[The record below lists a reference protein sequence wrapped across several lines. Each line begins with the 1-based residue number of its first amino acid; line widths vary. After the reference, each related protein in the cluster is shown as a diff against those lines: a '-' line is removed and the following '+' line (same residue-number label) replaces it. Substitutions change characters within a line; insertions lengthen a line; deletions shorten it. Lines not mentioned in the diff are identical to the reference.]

1 MTAFDTWESYL
12 YPPPHEQTL
21 RNLLDERDPG
31 VLAHQEY
38 GRTELRQREI
48 LTGKVDIPR
57 TYDAEHVRAIHRHLF
72 QDVYAWAGELRTVGI
87 QKGPRAF
94 AEVHDGEIG
103 RYLDDVH
110 RLTTGTRWADL
121 GRDEFAERA
130 ATVFA
135 HLNQAHPFRE
145 GNGRTSKVFMEH
157 VAEQS
162 RFTLDYGRV
171 TPELWNQRSMLSAPD
186 LGSYAPVPD
195 ELVPVFR
202 SIAVERAQPPAPTA
216 QGGERARSP
225 RAASFPTSAQDATR
239 APRTSA
245 QDPATRPGRGGT
257 ARGPGAGRGEG
268 R

>member
-1 MTAFDTWESYL
+1 M
-12 YPPPHEQTL
+12 
-21 RNLLDERDPG
+21 
-31 VLAHQEY
+31 LAHQEY

-94 AEVHDGEIG
+94 AEVRDGEIG

-135 HLNQAHPFRE
+135 HLNQAHPRPHPA
-145 GNGRTSKVFMEH
+145 GAAHRSRSLTGARHNRNGSEPAPAQAK
-157 VAEQS
+157 
-162 RFTLDYGRV
+162 GR
-171 TPELWNQRSMLSAPD
+171 LSADRRDKGPHPQ
-186 LGSYAPVPD
+186 GCGPSPVGARRRRPYVRGMFVVT
-195 ELVPVFR
+195 VPSVAASTHSR
-202 SIAVERAQPPAPTA
+202 TARACSCVTCASKTTPAPE
-216 QGGERARSP
+216 GGMSRRSVNDWVARPES
-225 RAASFPTSAQDATR
+225 STQ
-239 APRTSA
+239 
-245 QDPATRPGRGGT
+245 
-257 ARGPGAGRGEG
+257 
-268 R
+268 